1 MTTNGIRTAKDH
13 VVVCGMWEATLYS
26 DHKWA
31 SSVIKSGTQT
41 YAKRVSG
48 VQKLAKNLKTSSK
61 EAKRQ
66 RHSDKQGEKEGVDQ

>member
-1 MTTNGIRTAKDH
+1 MVYVPLKITSWF
-13 VVVCGMWEATLYS
+13 VVCGKPHNVQITNGLLP
-26 DHKWA
+26 
-31 SSVIKSGTQT
+31 SSRV
-41 YAKRVSG
+41 AHRLMPKRVSG